1 MNDTEYT
8 KTCPHFLIAG
18 YGVEGITAAA
28 LLEHSEWLASVE
40 NRQHCINFMKLGEET
55 NIKRI
60 PDILTDIDMV
70 FILGGYDDIAAPP
83 AALELAEQCKEK
95 GIICLTALTIIATPG
110 HIDIATDSLCNL
122 SSNVLRNRFERPVDN
137 CISCYLLNE
146 AVLNIIDLLLSKGM
160 VGIDFEDVKMV
171 LKKGH
176 TAHFGI
182 GTSKGKDRAI
192 HAVKMAFTM
201 LPKSINAKGIL
212 CKITAGASLNFDE
225 FENVTAFI
233 SAQYGEDCF
242 FIAGTAFYENM
253 EDEIKI
259 SLTALC

>member
-8 KTCPHFLIAG
+8 KTRPHFLIAG

-28 LLEHSEWLASVE
+28 LLEHSERLASVE

-55 NIKRI
+55 HTKRI

-70 FILGGYDDIAAPP
+70 FILGSDDDITAPP
-83 AALELAEQCKEK
+83 SALALALQCREN
-95 GIICLTALTIIATPG
+95 GIPCFTALTITALPG
-110 HIDIATDSLCNL
+110 QMDIATASLCDL
-122 SSNVLRNRFERPVDN
+122 SSNILQFPAVKPVDN

-146 AVLNIIDLLLSKGM
+146 AVLNITDLLLSEGM
-160 VGIDFEDVKMV
+160 VGIDFEDVTLT

-182 GTSKGKDRAI
+182 GTSKGKDRAT
-192 HAVKMAFTM
+192 HAVKMAFKM

-212 CKITAGASLNFDE
+212 CRIAAGASLHLDE
-225 FENVTAFI
+225 WGNVTEFI
-233 SAQYGEDCF
+233 SAQYNEDCF

-259 SLTALC
+259 SLTALY